1 MRFITTNELKSFAM
15 HRGDRYLQITMPLF
29 DLLDDFDH
37 FKTRNSAPSGSSCT
51 SKCDDPSS
59 RMAMKHMINALDRR
73 DTMFLGDL
81 SAVAALSIERTEV
94 LVDHLVSVGAISR
107 LTIDELRK
115 LGLMDTSI
123 VVKIQRR
130 VCESIALAVHER
142 T

>member
-1 MRFITTNELKSFAM
+1 
-15 HRGDRYLQITMPLF
+15 
-29 DLLDDFDH
+29 
-37 FKTRNSAPSGSSCT
+37 
-51 SKCDDPSS
+51 
-59 RMAMKHMINALDRR
+59 MAMKHMINALDRR